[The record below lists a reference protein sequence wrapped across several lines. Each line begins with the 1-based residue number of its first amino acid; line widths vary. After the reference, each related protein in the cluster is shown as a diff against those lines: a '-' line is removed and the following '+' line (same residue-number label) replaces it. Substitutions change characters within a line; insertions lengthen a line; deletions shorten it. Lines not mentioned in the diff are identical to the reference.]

1 MTKQEIKEL
10 KSLGFEPV
18 RGTKHNQWKN
28 PIERSDEEARVIMT
42 LSTIKNEYPAIYSEY
57 TRQIGG

>member
-18 RGTKHNQWKN
+18 GGTKHNQWQN
-28 PIERSDEEARVIMT
+28 PTGKSDEEAEVMMT
-42 LSTIKNEYPAIYSEY
+42 LSTIKNEYPDIYSEY